1 MKRIASENDT
11 EEIEKL
17 VQLVLGCVVQCE
29 NNQEY
34 IQRITSLSE
43 SSQSE
48 LMVRIQKVCCQIEE
62 IKIKPK
68 KNQKKKKK
76 DYERSNNYW
85 RKQGNNFNGNPKC
98 VRK

>member
-76 DYERSNNYW
+76 IMKEATTIEENKAIISMEIPN
-85 RKQGNNFNGNPKC
+85 
-98 VRK
+98 V